1 MESIRERGS
10 LEQQVFQGR
19 TLTVYT
25 PPSYGLADKRYPVVY
40 VNDPSDYMDSV
51 TNQAVTRMEELFRE
65 KKLPELILVGLEPDE
80 RLDEYTPWPAKAL
93 VESVQDFGGSGKKY
107 LDLVVHELK
116 PYIDGRYETL
126 AGPAGTGMIGASLGG
141 LISMFAAFEHPS
153 VFGRIGSISGSFWY
167 EGITEYMRGHKLADE
182 GQRFYMYVG
191 DQEGV
196 GKKTIQS
203 AMMARTRQ
211 AYTLLADSGFNGAK
225 LRLVIGEGGQHQV
238 PVFVEQFPEALKWI
252 FGMDTNIFFPDTERG

>member
-93 VESVQDFGGSGKKY
+93 VESVQDFGGYGKNTW
-107 LDLVVHELK
+107 
-116 PYIDGRYETL
+116 ISSF
-126 AGPAGTGMIGASLGG
+126 MSSS
-141 LISMFAAFEHPS
+141 LISTAATRRWRDLP
-153 VFGRIGSISGSFWY
+153 GRG
-167 EGITEYMRGHKLADE
+167 
-182 GQRFYMYVG
+182 
-191 DQEGV
+191 
-196 GKKTIQS
+196 
-203 AMMARTRQ
+203 
-211 AYTLLADSGFNGAK
+211 
-225 LRLVIGEGGQHQV
+225 
-238 PVFVEQFPEALKWI
+238 
-252 FGMDTNIFFPDTERG
+252 